1 MSDVD
6 NSGVEDPKDEEDGK
20 DAASAPSGA
29 PSTEGPPMTLLFPQP
44 LSSNT
49 RRISGCLAYWELNS
63 SLCKQSAVISGSR

>member
-29 PSTEGPPMTLLFPQP
+29 PSTEGPPMTLLFPQ
-44 LSSNT
+44 
-49 RRISGCLAYWELNS
+49 
-63 SLCKQSAVISGSR
+63 SLEFQHETKLRLFGILGDKSIAVQTKCRDQR